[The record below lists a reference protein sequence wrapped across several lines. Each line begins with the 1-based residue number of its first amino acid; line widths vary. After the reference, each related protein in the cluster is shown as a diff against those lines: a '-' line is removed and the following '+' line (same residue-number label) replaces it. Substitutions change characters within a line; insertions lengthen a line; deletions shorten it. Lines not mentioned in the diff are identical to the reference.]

1 MNTSRLSFLIAGA
14 LTALTLSACGD
25 KGDEVS
31 YEAIAPG
38 DECQHGGLRLI
49 INDVAHVHCSGDP
62 DTLVTTTHVSAGANG
77 NPCFGDALHMEIQKR
92 GAPTQEAWVCED
104 GSDELLAQVDPLV
117 VQAYEF
123 FLLPSESTIERNFAC
138 YSENEGRE
146 ARIAFQL
153 EQRQKQLRCA
163 APLLMQISFDDSRAA
178 LECYLEQESALRA
191 CDEIDTRE
199 DGTPIDFCNNSN
211 YDEAQAC
218 REAVPDSDCVD
229 QIDEQTSIT
238 WQFSIFAMLQSFS
251 VCPFMNGP
259 L

>member
-238 WQFSIFAMLQSFS
+238 FQFSIFAMLQSFS
-251 VCPFMNGP
+251 ICPFMNGP